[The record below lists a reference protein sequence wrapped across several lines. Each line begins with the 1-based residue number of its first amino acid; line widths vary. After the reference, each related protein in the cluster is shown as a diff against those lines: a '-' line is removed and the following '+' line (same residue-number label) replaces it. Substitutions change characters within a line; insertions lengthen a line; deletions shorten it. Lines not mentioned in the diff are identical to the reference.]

1 MPTLIASCRPH
12 CGATPRY
19 RYRMQPTHL
28 ATFWH
33 KFRVHQIR
41 KSKVTSDQ
49 KSLIEQNYFILILSK
64 DDRVFGLIRYKSD
77 DFSENSYSN
86 SEICVVMSLLV
97 SPIMWNIREYY
108 LHELSEL
115 INLDKSWN

>member
-1 MPTLIASCRPH
+1 M
-12 CGATPRY
+12 
-19 RYRMQPTHL
+19 
-28 ATFWH
+28 
-33 KFRVHQIR
+33 
-41 KSKVTSDQ
+41 
-49 KSLIEQNYFILILSK
+49 
-64 DDRVFGLIRYKSD
+64 FGLIRYKSD

-86 SEICVVMSLLV
+86 CEICVVMSLMV

>member
-1 MPTLIASCRPH
+1 M
-12 CGATPRY
+12 
-19 RYRMQPTHL
+19 
-28 ATFWH
+28 
-33 KFRVHQIR
+33 
-41 KSKVTSDQ
+41 
-49 KSLIEQNYFILILSK
+49 
-64 DDRVFGLIRYKSD
+64 FGLIWYKSD

-97 SPIMWNIREYY
+97 SPIMRNIRKFYLQF

>member
-1 MPTLIASCRPH
+1 MDIFH
-12 CGATPRY
+12 
-19 RYRMQPTHL
+19 
-28 ATFWH
+28 
-33 KFRVHQIR
+33 
-41 KSKVTSDQ
+41 
-49 KSLIEQNYFILILSK
+49 LSK

-77 DFSENSYSN
+77 DFSQNSYSN

-115 INLDKSWN
+115 INLDKIMELMGECRYTLTMSCYARIEPLIIFISC

>member
-1 MPTLIASCRPH
+1 M
-12 CGATPRY
+12 
-19 RYRMQPTHL
+19 
-28 ATFWH
+28 
-33 KFRVHQIR
+33 
-41 KSKVTSDQ
+41 
-49 KSLIEQNYFILILSK
+49 
-64 DDRVFGLIRYKSD
+64 FGLIRYKSD

-115 INLDKSWN
+115 INLDKSWNLWANVGTR